1 MSNTAAPV
9 PESNTTSAPARN
21 LKSRLANIS
30 MGIWGFYFIAKLA
43 LYWKQLIGFHTLA
56 NLAFAAFILFPVKHV
71 IWRRVKQVAIAL
83 SALALL
89 YYDSWL
95 PPIGR
100 VLSQASLV
108 SSFSPAYLIEL
119 AGRFISPPIVALLAA
134 AGAAYWLVSRWVRL
148 DTIVVAVMMAVPLVA
163 YFKSPVPR
171 TVDQTKQFAQF
182 EENGQTGLPI
192 QTIQPALPAQPAQPV
207 QPTLHAQ
214 SAIQKQA
221 ALPDKATQNT
231 LPPPPLPSQHAQK
244 NEPAESSDTAN
255 ASPDF
260 EKILRDFLAQEAT
273 RSVSFPAPKPG
284 ATPFDII
291 FIHVCSLSW
300 DDVRAVGLE
309 HHPLWQRFD
318 ILLTRFNTV
327 SAYSGPAAIR
337 LLRATCGQ
345 PSHVSLYSPAPDKCY
360 LMNNLKRSGFEP
372 GLAMNHDGHF
382 DKFLETVQAQ
392 GQMNVPL
399 MPLNGVTIYQHAF
412 DDSPVYDDL
421 SVLTRW
427 LENRKKSNSQ
437 RVALFYNTA
446 SLHDGNHLTG
456 ANSNLNSKETFKM
469 RLSKLLDDLEKF
481 MQNMEASGI
490 RAVVAMVPEHG
501 AAFRGDKMQI
511 AGLREIP
518 SPSITLV
525 PVGIKAVG
533 TDFQRAGRTMQIDKP
548 TSYLALSHIVA
559 RMLEKPP
566 NTNKTFTPSDYV
578 ADLPITPFV
587 SENENVIM
595 VGYKQ
600 RYYLRQDTSE
610 WLDYTDF

>member
-1 MSNTAAPV
+1 MSQAAAQTPA
-9 PESNTTSAPARN
+9 SNTTSPQAKNIR
-21 LKSRLANIS
+21 SRLANIS
-30 MGIWGFYFIAKLA
+30 MGIWGFYFTAKLA
-43 LYWKQLIGFHTLA
+43 LYWKELIGFHTLA

-71 IWRRVKQVAIAL
+71 LWRRVKQAATVL

-119 AGRFISPPIVALLAA
+119 AGRFISPPVVALLAA

-148 DTIVVAVMMAVPLVA
+148 DAIVVAVMIAVPLVA
-163 YFKSPVPR
+163 YFKSPAPR
-171 TVDQTKQFAQF
+171 AVDQTKQFAQF
-182 EENGQTGLPI
+182 EENGQAGQPI
-192 QTIQPALPAQPAQPV
+192 QTTQPAPVPQPILSAQPA
-207 QPTLHAQ
+207 LHAQ
-214 SAIQKQA
+214 SAVPSGQA
-221 ALPDKATQNT
+221 VQPDKATQA
-231 LPPPPLPSQHAQK
+231 PLPIQPAKK
-244 NEPAESSDTAN
+244 NEPAENIDTAN

-284 ATPFDII
+284 TAPFDVI

-300 DDVRAVGLE
+300 DDVQAVGLE

-446 SLHDGNHLTG
+446 SLHDGNHLIG
-456 ANSNLNSKETFKM
+456 PNSNLNSKDTFKM
-469 RLSKLLDDLEKF
+469 RLAKLLDDLEKF
-481 MQNMEASGI
+481 MQNIEASGI

-501 AAFRGDKMQI
+501 AALRGDKMQI

-525 PVGIKAVG
+525 PVGIKAIG
-533 TDFQRAGRTMQIDKP
+533 TDFQRVGRTMQIDKP

-587 SENENVIM
+587 AENENVIM
-595 VGYKQ
+595 VGYRQ
-600 RYYLRQDTSE
+600 RYYLRQDTSD